1 MIRFCYVLWTGLS
14 IVWCAFSLFAFWPQ
28 YDPGQEFPLFQDIVT
43 VMLFLPTVS
52 MLFYSLLLQAASRLM
67 GTWWKLPPGVLPL
80 VWYALMSC
88 LWLFLLNHTGIP
100 SILLLILLLSV
111 PGLLHYWI
119 STMLRILASV
129 PKTHS
134 DPRDEDHKFL

>member
-14 IVWCAFSLFAFWPQ
+14 VVWCAFGLFAFWPQ
-28 YDPGQEFPLFQDIVT
+28 YGPGQEFPLFQDIVT

-52 MLFYSLLLQAASRLM
+52 MLCYSLLLQAASRLM
-67 GTWWKLPPGVLPL
+67 GTWWKLPTGVLPL
-80 VWYALMSC
+80 VWYVLVSC
-88 LWLFLLNHTGIP
+88 LLLFYLNHK
-100 SILLLILLLSV
+100 SISARPPLILLLSV

-129 PKTHS
+129 PKIHI

>member
-1 MIRFCYVLWTGLS
+1 M
-14 IVWCAFSLFAFWPQ
+14 
-28 YDPGQEFPLFQDIVT
+28 FQDIVT
-43 VMLFLPTVS
+43 VMLFLNSVS
-52 MLFYSLLLQAASRLM
+52 ILCYSLLLQAVSRLVAAY
-67 GTWWKLPPGVLPL
+67 WKLRPGVLPL
-80 VWYALMSC
+80 VWYVLVSC
-88 LWLFLLNHTGIP
+88 LLLFYLNHR
-100 SILLLILLLSV
+100 SISARPLLILLLSV